1 MIKQK
6 LKYWPYIAIIFA
18 GLFSCGKIPVDRVD
32 YLREMKNFINNSLDG
47 KELYSMEIYP
57 EDSPFA
63 IDESDDL
70 YFYRVENV
78 SRLITVDSLDLY
90 EPPKDI
96 YPFNYTRDAV
106 AVIDDNFTGKLYR
119 IRDNDTTVAY
129 EFESNL
135 QRFAYFI
142 KMYGDNLQYHGWRFW
157 AYSCLNYSIDGT
169 FTSDSGKTF
178 DAMPTNVSDLPNYRL
193 GRYYIVEDYMA
204 KLPLGDSIS
213 FSSNYPERFFY
224 RDRSDTVKA
233 FNTVLND
240 GTYQA
245 GCQIPQATDIFYQLI
260 TFDSN
265 ESGYYFRVDTL
276 SAEGETLVVESTL
289 VKRGDFV
296 IPFKVDI

>member
-1 MIKQK
+1 
-6 LKYWPYIAIIFA
+6 
-18 GLFSCGKIPVDRVD
+18 
-32 YLREMKNFINNSLDG
+32 
-47 KELYSMEIYP
+47 
-57 EDSPFA
+57 
-63 IDESDDL
+63 
-70 YFYRVENV
+70 
-78 SRLITVDSLDLY
+78 
-90 EPPKDI
+90 
-96 YPFNYTRDAV
+96 
-106 AVIDDNFTGKLYR
+106 
-119 IRDNDTTVAY
+119 
-129 EFESNL
+129 
-135 QRFAYFI
+135 
-142 KMYGDNLQYHGWRFW
+142 
-157 AYSCLNYSIDGT
+157 
-169 FTSDSGKTF
+169 
-178 DAMPTNVSDLPNYRL
+178 
-193 GRYYIVEDYMA
+193 MA